1 MKHPVIISS
10 NGTRYKK
17 PTPGIIGSYLSS
29 AVGRMRLAQSM
40 VAPLRTRLDYQGI
53 ARKTFLVEQL
63 PSGAL
68 PLYDKL
74 PDICSVVLEV
84 GKYKHREVVIDS
96 SGKLQKRNS
105 PRGVRGVRV
114 KMPTFEIFSN
124 PTIRLSDVKARR
136 FDLIDKCKNEILAA
150 EDSAIFSALNDNE
163 SIEE

>member
-10 NGTRYKK
+10 DGTRYKK

-29 AVGRMRLAQSM
+29 AAGRMRLAQSM
-40 VAPLRTRLDYQGI
+40 IQPLRTRLDYQGI
-53 ARKTFLVEQL
+53 ARKTFLVDRL

-74 PDICSVVLEV
+74 PDVCNVILEV

-96 SGKLQKRNS
+96 SGKFQKRNS
-105 PRGVRGVRV
+105 PRGIRGVRV

-124 PTIRLSDVKARR
+124 PTIRLSDVKTRR

-150 EDSAIFSALNDNE
+150 EDSAIFSALDNTD
-163 SIEE
+163 IEE

>member
-10 NGTRYKK
+10 DGTRYKK

-29 AVGRMRLAQSM
+29 AAGRMRLAQSM

-53 ARKTFLVEQL
+53 ARRAFLVEQL
-63 PSGAL
+63 PQGAL

-74 PDICSVVLEV
+74 PDVCTAVLNV
-84 GKYKHREVVIDS
+84 DYKYKHREVIIDS

-124 PTIRLSDVKARR
+124 PTIRLSDVKTRR

-150 EDSAIFSALNDNE
+150 EDSAIFSALDNA
-163 SIEE
+163 SDK